1 MIYVDK
7 SRNMPLYRQLYVNIT
22 GEILSGA
29 MPAGYRLPA
38 TRKLAAELSIG
49 RNTVEK
55 AYQQLE
61 AEGYIIAR
69 AGSGFTVAEIPL
81 DFSTSCKVPPEDH
94 MTASGSPASVTVES
108 EGAVKNEKDGI
119 RYDFVY
125 GSMANDVFPYKQWRR
140 CMNDVL
146 TRMELEPALH
156 YPPRMG
162 QPELQQAVAAY
173 LRRSRNVS
181 CRPEDI
187 LITPGQQHSME
198 ILANLVSDGRR
209 AFAMEEPGYDGIR
222 RVFEVNGFGIVPV
235 KVGGDGIIMDE
246 LENVSADFLY
256 LTPSHQFPTGS
267 VTPVGRRRQ
276 LINWAGET
284 GTYIIEDD
292 YDSEL
297 RYYTSPIPAMQSLDA
312 GGSTIYT
319 GTFSKSL
326 APVMRTAYMI
336 LPEKLREKYRQR
348 YGRYNSMVST
358 FHQLT
363 LARFISEG
371 YYEQHINRL
380 RTIYR
385 RKHAA
390 LLKAMDDVFGE
401 RIRVLGE
408 GAGIHLMIDVDS
420 PLPQC
425 ELADRAAKI
434 GIRLYTTEILY
445 ADRSGCPQH
454 RLMLGFPIVP
464 TDAFEDI
471 MRDLRK
477 VWEME

>member
-7 SRNMPLYRQLYVNIT
+7 NRKMPLYRQLYLNIT
-22 GEILSGA
+22 EEILSGT

-38 TRKLAAELSIG
+38 TRKLAGELSIG

-55 AYQQLE
+55 AYKQLE
-61 AEGYIIAR
+61 AEGYITAR

-81 DFSTSCKVPPEDH
+81 DFSKTHGEYHDADDAGVCNTDGLDD
-94 MTASGSPASVTVES
+94 SGEVRSS
-108 EGAVKNEKDGI
+108 EADERI

-125 GSMANDVFPYKQWRR
+125 GSMANDVFPYRQWRR

-146 TRMELEPALH
+146 TRMEMEPALH
-156 YPPRMG
+156 YPPRTG
-162 QPELQQAVAAY
+162 QPELQRAVAGY

-181 CRPEDI
+181 CRPEDVI
-187 LITPGQQHSME
+187 ITPGQQYSMD
-198 ILANLVSDGRR
+198 ILAHLAEGDVRR
-209 AFAMEEPGYDGIR
+209 LAMEEPGYDGIR
-222 RVFEVNGFGIVPV
+222 RVFEVNGFDIVPV
-235 KVGGDGIIMDE
+235 SVGEDGMIMDE

-267 VTPVGRRRQ
+267 VTSAGRRRQ
-276 LINWAGET
+276 LINWAEKT

-297 RYYTSPIPAMQSLDA
+297 RYYTSPIPAMQSLDV
-312 GGSTIYT
+312 GGHTIYT

-336 LPEKLREKYRQR
+336 LPEKLMEKYRQR
-348 YGRYNSMVST
+348 YGRYNSMVPT

-363 LARFISEG
+363 LAQFISEG

-390 LLKAMDDVFGE
+390 LLKAIADVFGN
-401 RIRVLGE
+401 RITVLGE
-408 GAGIHLMIDVDS
+408 GAGIHLLIDVRS
-420 PLPQC
+420 PLSQE
-425 ELADRAAKI
+425 ELVARAEKT
-434 GIRLYTTEILY
+434 GIRLYTTKVLY
-445 ADRSGCPQH
+445 ADKGKCPNH
-454 RLMLGFPIVP
+454 RLLMGFPIVP
-464 TDAFEDI
+464 TEAFEDI
-471 MRDLRK
+471 MKDLYRA
-477 VWEME
+477 WEM